1 MRTLNNLQTAGSTE
15 VERAS
20 NRKVLRLIGG
30 ALLAAFALGVLANLQ
45 DIKRYIKISTM

>member
-1 MRTLNNLQTAGSTE
+1 MRTFNDSQIAESAE

-20 NRKVLRLIGG
+20 NRKLLGLISG